1 MFRSLIA
8 VLLLAALPGAAATA
22 QVTKIGEWSLE
33 RAPEGCMVYSTTD
46 RGSVLSVSAL
56 AGRDS
61 LSFLVQNK
69 GWSSLEE
76 GPRALQVAFDSGRS
90 WPVEAVARHDIDS
103 DGPGLLFAVKPAS
116 SARGDFV
123 DQFAAA
129 SGMRITSNGE
139 QIDSLA
145 LSGSQEAL
153 GALAQCIGDLWRSSA
168 AADAGAD
175 SDNAQ
180 PRAPRWES

>member
-8 VLLLAALPGAAATA
+8 VLLLASPAAASA
-22 QVTKIGEWSLE
+22 QVTKVGEWSLE
-33 RAPEGCMVYSTTD
+33 RAPEGCMVYATTG

-69 GWSSLEE
+69 SWSSLQE
-76 GPRALQVAFDSGRS
+76 GTHALQVAFDSGGT
-90 WPVEAVARHDIDS
+90 WPVEAVARNDIDS

-116 SARGDFV
+116 GEREDFV
-123 DQFAAA
+123 DQFAEAR
-129 SGMRITSNGE
+129 GMRITSNGR

-145 LSGSQEAL
+145 LSGSQEAM
-153 GALAQCIGDLWRSSA
+153 GALAQCIGDLWRSSGA
-168 AADAGAD
+168 AEDD
-175 SDNAQ
+175 DQ
-180 PRAPRWES
+180 PATRKAPVWVS